1 MTFICLNPRRSSPLH
16 IRVDHIVITI
26 WYSRLSQHCGRL
38 VAYTVPVGVPRSCAD
53 GRQRGAPARGPMR
66 WTAAHLIFAVLLC
79 LGLFNTRG
87 INYYIPRRLST
98 KLHDRQ
104 TLRGRKRAQAQE
116 FTVDLGDVTFGL
128 EVSLKLLFS
137 KFIHKFSMP
146 VASNLDIF
154 H

>member
-1 MTFICLNPRRSSPLH
+1 
-16 IRVDHIVITI
+16 
-26 WYSRLSQHCGRL
+26 
-38 VAYTVPVGVPRSCAD
+38 
-53 GRQRGAPARGPMR
+53 MR

-98 KLHDRQ
+98 KLHDHQ

-137 KFIHKFSMP
+137 KFILKFSMP